1 MGKAK
6 KKRRFEDTPTEKD
19 VARVDEIQADLKDE
33 LYKDEDKF
41 LYWEDR
47 IFTAPY
53 RWLIT
58 KGYIVAKKIYLSM
71 EDLYQA
77 KIYEDYKGN
86 PNFPGDD

>member
-1 MGKAK
+1 MVY
-6 KKRRFEDTPTEKD
+6 RRRMK
-19 VARVDEIQADLKDE
+19 
-33 LYKDEDKF
+33 DKF